1 MPGTPNYYD
10 LLKIPKDAGTEEIR
24 HAYHELARVLHPDKN
39 PNKGATDQFLSLQT
53 AYETLA
59 DPVRRIAYD
68 KKLKKESDDPIQVD
82 ISYSRQRLSVQ
93 QESQLMYVLLEVT
106 PTPKLAERPNPHLN
120 LCLVLDR
127 STSMHGA
134 RMDTV
139 KSAAIELIRQTTPED
154 IISIVAFG
162 DRADVLVKAGKSLD
176 RHFME
181 TQIQMMRDGGG
192 TEIFQGLEAGF
203 LEVQRHLNRTMVNH
217 VFMITDGHTY
227 GDEASCLQL
236 ADRAA
241 LQGVRITGLGIGTE
255 WNDKF
260 LDELTSRT
268 GGGSF
273 FIAKNND
280 LHTFMQEKFKGLN
293 QVFAERVTLSVDT
306 PPGVILSTLFRV
318 QPDSAILPLSNNI
331 RLGSI
336 QKTSGL
342 TLLMEFIIPSVKED
356 TLRFSLATGELN
368 LVLPFDAAA
377 TRKLPLVISRLTGE
391 FDEKEMPPPALFQ
404 ALTQLTLYRM
414 QDKAS
419 QEASEGKVQQASL
432 RLQRL
437 ATQLFS
443 LGQLDLAQT
452 ALMEADRIQQT
463 HMLSAEGEKAI
474 KYGTRSFLL
483 PARARE
489 V

>member
-1 MPGTPNYYD
+1 MPVSSNYYD
-10 LLKIPKDAGTEEIR
+10 LLNIPKDAGAEEIR
-24 HAYHELARVLHPDKN
+24 RAYHDLARVLHPDKN
-39 PNKGATDQFLSLQT
+39 PNAGATDQFLSLQT
-53 AYETLA
+53 AYETLV
-59 DPVRRIAYD
+59 DPARRAAYD
-68 KKLKKESDDPIQVD
+68 KKLKRESDEPVQVD
-82 ISYSRQRLSVQ
+82 ISFSRKHLSIQ
-93 QESQLMYVLLEVT
+93 QESQLMYALLEVT
-106 PTPKLAERPNPHLN
+106 AAPKLAELSNPHLN

-139 KSAAIELIRQTTPED
+139 KSAAIELVRQTTEED
-154 IISIVAFG
+154 VISIVAFS
-162 DRADVLVKAGKSLD
+162 DRAEVLVKSGKTSD
-176 RHFME
+176 RHYME

-192 TEIFQGLEAGF
+192 TEMFQGLEAGF
-203 LEVQRHLNRTMVNH
+203 QEVQRHLNRTLVNH
-217 VFMITDGHTY
+217 IVMITDGHTY
-227 GDEASCLQL
+227 GDEANCLQL

-260 LDELTSRT
+260 VDELTSRT
-268 GGGSF
+268 GGSSF
-273 FIAKNND
+273 FIAKNKD
-280 LHTFMQEKFKGLN
+280 LHTFMQEKFNSLKE
-293 QVFAERVTLSVDT
+293 VYAERVTLSIDT
-306 PPGVILSTLFRV
+306 PPGVILNTLFRAQHDAAV
-318 QPDSAILPLSNNI
+318 LPLSNKI

-342 TLLMEFIIPSVKED
+342 NLLMEFVIPSVTED
-356 TLRFSLATGELN
+356 TYRFPLTSGELN
-368 LVLPFDAAA
+368 MVLPFDATA
-377 TRKLPLVISRLTGE
+377 TRKIPVTVSRLVGKN
-391 FDEKEMPPPALFQ
+391 DENEMPPPALFS

-419 QEASEGKVQQASL
+419 QEVTEGKVAQASL

-443 LGQLDLAQT
+443 LGEVGLAQT

-483 PARARE
+483 PAKARE

>member
-1 MPGTPNYYD
+1 MPVTPNYYE
-10 LLKIPKDAGTEEIR
+10 LLNIPKDAGAEEIR

-39 PNKGATDQFLSLQT
+39 PNKSATDQFLNLQA
-53 AYETLA
+53 AYETLV
-59 DPVRRIAYD
+59 DPARRLAYD
-68 KKLKKESDDPIQVD
+68 KKLKKESDDPILVD
-82 ISYSRQRLSVQ
+82 LTYSRQRLTLQ
-93 QESQLMYVLLEVT
+93 PESQLIYVLLEINAA
-106 PTPKLAERPNPHLN
+106 PKQTERSSPHLN

-154 IISIVAFG
+154 IISIVAFS
-162 DRADVLVKAGKSLD
+162 DRAEVLVKSGKSQD
-176 RHFME
+176 RHYME

-203 LEVQRHLNRTMVNH
+203 MEVQRHLNRTMVNH
-217 VFMITDGHTY
+217 IFMITDGHTY

-260 LDELTSRT
+260 IDDLTSRT

-280 LHTFMQEKFKGLN
+280 LHTFMQEKFIGLN
-293 QVFAERVTLSVDT
+293 QVYAERVTLTLNT
-306 PPGVILSTLFRV
+306 PPGVILNTLFRL

-336 QKTSGL
+336 QKTSGMN
-342 TLLMEFIIPSVKED
+342 LLMEFILPSVKED
-356 TLRFSLATGELN
+356 AFRFALATGELN
-368 LVLPFDAAA
+368 MVLPFDAAA
-377 TRKLPLVISRLTGE
+377 TRKIPLTISRLIGRA
-391 FDEKEMPPPALFQ
+391 DDKELPPPALFQ

-414 QDKAS
+414 QEKAS

-443 LGQLDLAQT
+443 LGETELAQT
-452 ALMEADRIQQT
+452 ALIEADRIQQT

>member
-1 MPGTPNYYD
+1 MPVTPNYYD
-10 LLKIPKDAGTEEIR
+10 LLKIPKDAGAEEIR

-39 PNKGATDQFLSLQT
+39 PNVGATDQFLNLQT
-53 AYETLA
+53 AYDTLT
-59 DPVRRIAYD
+59 DPARRAAYD
-68 KKLKKESDDPIQVD
+68 KKLKSESDEPIQVD
-82 ISYSRQRLSVQ
+82 VSFSRKRLSVQ
-93 QESQLMYVLLEVT
+93 QESQLIYALLEIT
-106 PTPKLAERPNPHLN
+106 ATPKLAERSSPHLN

-139 KSAAIELIRQTTPED
+139 KSAAIELIRQTAPED
-154 IISIVAFG
+154 IISIVSFS
-162 DRADVLVKAGKSLD
+162 DRAEVLVKSGKGQE
-176 RHFME
+176 RHYME

-203 LEVQRHLNRTMVNH
+203 QEVQRHLNRTMVNH
-217 VFMITDGHTY
+217 IFMITDGHTY

-280 LHTFMQEKFKGLN
+280 LHTFMQEKFNALN
-293 QVFAERVTLSVDT
+293 QVYAERVALTLDT
-306 PPGVILSTLFRV
+306 PPGVVLSTLFRV
-318 QPDSAILPLSNNI
+318 QPDCAILPLSNNI

-336 QKTSGL
+336 LKNSGL
-342 TLLMEFIIPSVKED
+342 TLLMEFIVPSVPED
-356 TLRFSLATGELN
+356 AFRFALASGELN

-377 TRKLPLVISRLTGE
+377 TRKIPLTISRLTGKD
-391 FDEKEMPPPALFQ
+391 DEKEMPPKALFQ

-419 QEASEGKVQQASL
+419 QEVAEGKVQQASV
-432 RLQRL
+432 RLQHL

-443 LGQLDLAQT
+443 LGEVALAQT
-452 ALMEADRIQQT
+452 ALIEADRIQQT
-463 HMLSAEGEKAI
+463 HMLSAEGEKSI

-483 PARARE
+483 PANARE